1 MMAVSA
7 GSARGS
13 LTVMTASSCDSM
25 SLMEKGNFLS
35 EYGFQSVTRRPWRS
49 KSASTR
55 TMFVSSS

>member
-1 MMAVSA
+1 MIAVSA

-13 LTVMTASSCDSM
+13 LTVMTASSCSSM
-25 SLMEKGNFLS
+25 SFVLKGNSLS

-55 TMFVSSS
+55 TMCV